1 MDGGRF
7 RNYIENVKII
17 IIGRKSVQKMVQKMV
32 QKRNT

>member
-17 IIGRKSVQKMVQKMV
+17 IIGRKSVQKMV
-32 QKRNT
+32 RI